1 LLLNATSLIFLL
13 YKKLK
18 ESAKSISLIINTL
31 ATTAMW
37 SSGTL
42 CATQT
47 ALEPLESLATM

>member
-1 LLLNATSLIFLL
+1 MFLL

-18 ESAKSISLIINTL
+18 ESAKSISLIINAL